1 MSLIEPDAFKWI
13 NRVLTPKRRRQ
24 IPHLSLR
31 IDELAL
37 TTVKILC
44 SRDSLWFAPHLSL
57 TLQVPLKH
65 RLSRGGLT
73 IDVEHWDP
81 VNAEMQQYGSLDN
94 GAKVV
99 EAEAEAEVPGTIA
112 QALCMKGNWVLWKM

>member
-44 SRDSLWFAPHLSL
+44 SRDSL
-57 TLQVPLKH
+57 
-65 RLSRGGLT
+65 
-73 IDVEHWDP
+73 
-81 VNAEMQQYGSLDN
+81 
-94 GAKVV
+94 
-99 EAEAEAEVPGTIA
+99 
-112 QALCMKGNWVLWKM
+112 